1 MANSKKRCKHC
12 KSYFEAESMVVVPA
26 GTFCTYEHATEW
38 VKTKAGKASEEKVRK
53 SSNIEAKKAIVPR
66 SKLLSRL
73 QTLVNQWIVHVR
85 DKYEPCCTC
94 GELKESIKY
103 DAGHMIS
110 RGASP
115 ALRFEL
121 TNIHKQCSVKCNIY
135 GSGKRK
141 EYELFIVSKYGKD
154 HLDWLNGPHPSL
166 KEKFPDNESIKKE
179 ITLYRKILRDAGLR
193 PNL

>member
-12 KSYFEAESMVVVPA
+12 KSYFDAESMVVVPA
-26 GTFCTYEHATEW
+26 GTFCTPGHATEW
-38 VKTKAGKASEEKVRK
+38 ALSEKGKTSAEKVRK
-53 SSNIEAKKAIVPR
+53 AINLEAKKAMVPR

-85 DKYEPCCTC
+85 DEHEPCCTC
-94 GELKESIKY
+94 GELKAGIKY

-110 RGASP
+110 RGSSP
-115 ALRFEL
+115 SLRFEL
-121 TNIHKQCSVKCNIY
+121 TNIHKQCSIKCNVY

-141 EYELFIVSKYGKD
+141 EYELFIIRKYGKD
-154 HLDWLNGPHPSL
+154 HLDWLNGPHSSL
-166 KEKFPDNESIKKE
+166 KDKFPDNESIKKE